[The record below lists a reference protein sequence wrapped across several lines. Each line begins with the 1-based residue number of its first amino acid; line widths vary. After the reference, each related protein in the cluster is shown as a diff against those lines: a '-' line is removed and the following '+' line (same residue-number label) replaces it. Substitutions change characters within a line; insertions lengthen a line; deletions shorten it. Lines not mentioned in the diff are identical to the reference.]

1 MFWNLEAMRDYGLRA
16 TDGDIGQ
23 ITDVLLD
30 DASWS
35 VRYVVVD
42 TGNWLPGR
50 KVLIPPTAF
59 GEPDTATR
67 AFPVDLTRDQV
78 KHSPDIDCDRPV
90 GRQQEE
96 ALYGHYGW
104 APYWGGPAA
113 PMWGAPM
120 AEPVPADYPATMKS
134 AAERDPSRPEDT
146 GGDPHLR
153 SAREIEGY
161 AIEAED
167 GSIGHVQDFLI
178 GHDWRIRYLVID
190 TRNWLPGRKVVV
202 PPDWVRRIDWANR
215 QVDVDLTREQV
226 KSSPEYDPLVQLDRG
241 FEEQLYGYYGRVP
254 YWI

>member
-1 MFWNLEAMRDYGLRA
+1 MFWNLEAMRGYGLRA
-16 TDGDIGQ
+16 SDGDIGQ
-23 ITDVLLD
+23 ITDVFLD

-59 GEPDTATR
+59 AEPDTIART
-67 AFPVDLTRDQV
+67 FPVALTRDQV

-96 ALYGHYGW
+96 VLYGHYGW
-104 APYWGGPAA
+104 APYWGGPVA

-120 AEPVPADYPATMKS
+120 AEPVPV
-134 AAERDPSRPEDT
+134 ERDASRPEEE

-153 SAREIEGY
+153 SGREIEGY
-161 AIEAED
+161 VIEAED
-167 GSIGHVQDFLI
+167 GSIGHVRDFLI
-178 GHDWRIRYLVID
+178 GHDWRIRYLVVD
-190 TRNWLPGRKVVV
+190 TGNWLPGRKVVI
-202 PPDWVRRIDWANR
+202 PPDWVRRIDWATR
-215 QVDVDLTREQV
+215 QVEVDVTRGQV
-226 KSSPEYDPLVQLDRG
+226 KDSPDYDPRTQVDRG